1 MRPIVSISRMG
12 ALFSYLALFFFS
24 IFCIVTNKIYPEQ
37 PRIFL
42 VIGLLMPLVFPAR
55 GLLRAKRF
63 THAWTSFLSLFY
75 LIAAT
80 DIWASGYPAIGSV
93 YFLLTIILFVSCILY
108 ARYSPLP
115 FREDGSESQKAQ

>member
-1 MRPIVSISRMG
+1 MRPIVSVSRIST
-12 ALFSYLALFFFS
+12 LFAYFALFFFT

-42 VIGLLMPLVFPAR
+42 IIGLLMPLVFPAR
-55 GLLRAKRF
+55 GLLRARRY

-80 DIWASGYPAIGSV
+80 DIWVSGHHAISSV
-93 YFLLTIILFVSCILY
+93 YFLLTILLFVSCILY

-115 FREDGSESQKAQ
+115 FRE

>member
-1 MRPIVSISRMG
+1 MRPIVSISRIS
-12 ALFSYLALFFFS
+12 ALLAYLALFFFS
-24 IFCIVTNKIYPEQ
+24 IFCIVANKIYPEQ

-75 LIAAT
+75 LVAAT
-80 DIWASGYPAIGSV
+80 DIWASGYPAIGAV

-115 FREDGSESQKAQ
+115 FREDKTAEHAK

>member
-1 MRPIVSISRMG
+1 MRPIVSISRISTL
-12 ALFSYLALFFFS
+12 ASYLALFFFT
-24 IFCIVTNKIYPEQ
+24 IFCIVTNAIYPEQ

-42 VIGLLMPLVFPAR
+42 IIGLLMPLVFPAR
-55 GLLRAKRF
+55 GLLGAKRF

-80 DIWASGYPAIGSV
+80 DIWVSGYPGIGSI
-93 YFLLTIILFVSCILY
+93 YFLLTIILFVSTILY

-115 FREDGSESQKAQ
+115 FRE

>member
-1 MRPIVSISRMG
+1 MRPIVSISRIS
-12 ALFSYLALFFFS
+12 ALLAYFALFFFT

-42 VIGLLMPLVFPAR
+42 IIGLLMPLVFPAR

-75 LIAAT
+75 LVAAT
-80 DIWASGYPAIGSV
+80 DIWVSGNPAIGSV
-93 YFLLTIILFVSCILY
+93 YFLLTIILFLSCIFY
-108 ARYSPLP
+108 SRYSPLP
-115 FREDGSESQKAQ
+115 FREEKQNRA